1 MMITYDQYKEIVTSL
16 GYKLKPYAI
25 SDVEEPHHID
35 IASSSYAKSG
45 FLVAEYVPSAKC
57 VNHWMNNSHDLHI
70 GPNYDASSN
79 YDYIKEVN
87 TSRNDADVIRDPE
100 ILKYTLTRF
109 TKNWKTLVKDI
120 RKQNIM
126 EL

>member
-1 MMITYDQYKEIVTSL
+1 MITYDQFKDIATSL

-70 GPNYDASSN
+70 GPNYDASN
-79 YDYIKEVN
+79 NMEHVMEIN
-87 TSRNDADVIRDPE
+87 TSRNNVDVIRDPE
-100 ILKYTLTRF
+100 ILRDMLTTF
-109 TKNWKTLVKDI
+109 TKNWKSLVKNI
-120 RKQNIM
+120 RKQKIL